1 MAFRAQLYYITV
13 CNSTGNSNTKIN
25 HSMSVGQE
33 ADVRESIEKKEMIK
47 KKPYGANA
55 KEQLKASARDKMYRF
70 LLADDTVRGVF
81 VHGTRMIN
89 EMRGNFD
96 LGILE
101 TYILGHAYLGCT
113 LMSANLKGQD
123 RIAIS
128 IDGTGPAKG
137 VSVESNAYGEVRGFL
152 KKSPIP
158 VKAPLE
164 NLNMSPFL
172 GAGML
177 TVTKVLEGMK
187 QPYTGQVALEYGNI
201 AEDLANYYFTSEQT
215 PTVFN
220 LSINFDKDG
229 EVVGAG
235 GLFLQV
241 MPGADEETDKK
252 LEELMASFPSPG
264 DIAERAENPEEVIQT
279 VFSDLSPNILGNH
292 RVEFFCRCSEKA
304 FASHLG
310 MLPKKDLASIAN
322 EGPFPVELCCHNCNS
337 TYNFS
342 KEELTEIL
350 KAKG

>member
-1 MAFRAQLYYITV
+1 MGPCKTSQI
-13 CNSTGNSNTKIN
+13 
-25 HSMSVGQE
+25 
-33 ADVRESIEKKEMIK
+33 KEMIK
-47 KKPYGANA
+47 KKPFGVNA

-113 LMSANLKGQD
+113 LLSASLKGED
-123 RIAIS
+123 RISLS

-137 VSVESNAYGEVRGFL
+137 LSVEANAYGEVRGYL
-152 KKSPIP
+152 KKNPIP
-158 VKAPLE
+158 LKKPLE
-164 NLNMSPFL
+164 SLNMSPFL

-177 TVTKVLEGMK
+177 TITKVLQGMK

-201 AEDLANYYFTSEQT
+201 AEDLANYCFTSEQT

-220 LSINFDKDG
+220 LSINFDKEG
-229 EVVGAG
+229 NVVGAG

-252 LEELMASFPSPG
+252 LESLLASFPSPG
-264 DIAERAENPEEVIQT
+264 EIAEKGINPEEVIQST
-279 VFSDLSPNILGNH
+279 FAELTPNILKSE
-292 RVEFFCRCSEKA
+292 RVEFFCRCTEKS
-304 FASHLG
+304 FTSHLG
-310 MLPKKDLASIAN
+310 LLSNQELASIAN

-337 TYNFS
+337 TYRFS
-342 KEELTEIL
+342 KEDIKAIL
-350 KAKG
+350 KAKKG